1 MGPLQNPTGSK
12 MAPKIDQAAPK
23 RPSEN
28 SLAPDMFCAQIVYRI
43 GAQFGHPLAPF
54 WSPFACFGDD
64 LGLNF
69 HGSEGVE
76 LNDGG
81 VRVAWRVFCI
91 LLHIC
96 ALYAPFHSFCIS
108 NTVRL
113 LSYGSRPRQEAL
125 GWGCHDIAAQGELT
139 SQAQPSTSRVLGYHC
154 PGHKARYSHF
164 AVPLPPAT
172 SDVQASQRLP

>member
-1 MGPLQNPTGSK
+1 MTS
-12 MAPKIDQAAPK
+12 
-23 RPSEN
+23 
-28 SLAPDMFCAQIVYRI
+28 
-43 GAQFGHPLAPF
+43 F
-54 WSPFACFGDD
+54 WSRFACFGDD
-64 LGLNF
+64 LGLNS

-113 LSYGSRPRQEAL
+113 LSHGSRPRQEAL

-139 SQAQPSTSRVLGYHC
+139 SQAHPKASVGTPASNATPRSLTAAYDEAPERVLYVFQFC
-154 PGHKARYSHF
+154 ICSSVFSKRWR
-164 AVPLPPAT
+164 
-172 SDVQASQRLP
+172 RLKGRFQTAIQI